1 MRVGFVCVYVC
12 VSVFECVPQGAR
24 GLGMNGIRRRVVLC
38 ACVCVSLCSVSSSF
52 AILLERCCSMGPRA
66 AVVLPLF

>member
-38 ACVCVSLCSVSSSF
+38 ACVCVSLCSVSSS
-52 AILLERCCSMGPRA
+52 
-66 AVVLPLF
+66 